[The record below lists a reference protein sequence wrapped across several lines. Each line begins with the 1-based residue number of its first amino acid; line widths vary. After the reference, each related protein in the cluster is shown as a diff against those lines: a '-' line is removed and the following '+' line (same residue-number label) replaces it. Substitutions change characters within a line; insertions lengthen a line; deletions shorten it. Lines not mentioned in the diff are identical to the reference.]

1 VKQCYVITPQF
12 GLIAAHMAIV
22 LSLSENI
29 DLLLFLVK
37 LAIAM
42 GAIAISLFIL
52 FWLRLK
58 NIEKRI
64 DQRRRHLK
72 SRFTQKVTQTNP
84 QKILSKPQK
93 LLGSTQVIT
102 NRPMSNLAV
111 SKRSPQTQ
119 VYRSTA
125 YPRLLKK
132 SPQRSKSV
140 RLRWLWAI
148 MIASIIGIAIALMQI
163 GNSFISPEYMSII
176 WLLVGVTLVMSAT
189 FIEIT

>member
-1 VKQCYVITPQF
+1 MKQCYVITPQF

-163 GNSFISPEYMSII
+163 GNSFISPEYMPII

>member
-1 VKQCYVITPQF
+1 
-12 GLIAAHMAIV
+12 MAIV

-42 GAIAISLFIL
+42 GAIAISLFVL

-72 SRFTQKVTQTNP
+72 SRFTQKITQTNP

>member
-1 VKQCYVITPQF
+1 
-12 GLIAAHMAIV
+12 MAIV

-64 DQRRRHLK
+64 DQRRRYLK
-72 SRFTQKVTQTNP
+72 SRFTQKFAQTNP
-84 QKILSKPQK
+84 QKILSKPQRS
-93 LLGSTQVIT
+93 LGSPQAIS
-102 NRPMSNLAV
+102 NRPVSNLAV
-111 SKRSPQTQ
+111 SQRSPQTQ
-119 VYRSTA
+119 VDLSTA

-132 SPQRSKSV
+132 SPKRSRSV

-148 MIASIIGIAIALMQI
+148 MIASITGMAIALMQI
-163 GNSFISPEYMSII
+163 GNSFISPEYMSIV

>member
-1 VKQCYVITPQF
+1 
-12 GLIAAHMAIV
+12 MAIV

-42 GAIAISLFIL
+42 AAIAISLFIL

-64 DQRRRHLK
+64 DQRRSHLK
-72 SRFTQKVTQTNP
+72 SRFTQKFTRKSTQTNP
-84 QKILSKPQK
+84 QKTLSKPQRS
-93 LLGSTQVIT
+93 LGSTHAIS
-102 NRPMSNLAV
+102 NRPTSNLAV

-119 VYRSTA
+119 VDRSTA

-132 SPQRSKSV
+132 SPKRSRSV
-140 RLRWLWAI
+140 RLGWLWAI
-148 MIASIIGIAIALMQI
+148 MIASIMGIAIALMQI

>member
-1 VKQCYVITPQF
+1 MKQCCVVTPQF
-12 GLIAAHMAIV
+12 GLIAAYMAIV

-37 LAIAM
+37 MAIAM
-42 GAIAISLFIL
+42 GAIAIFLFIL

-64 DQRRRHLK
+64 YQRRRHLK
-72 SRFTQKVTQTNP
+72 SRFTQKVTHSTP
-84 QKILSKPQK
+84 QKILSKPQRSF
-93 LLGSTQVIT
+93 GSTQAIA
-102 NRPMSNLAV
+102 NRPVSNLAV
-111 SKRSPQTQ
+111 SKQSPQTQ
-119 VYRSTA
+119 VYRSTP
-125 YPRLLKK
+125 YPKLLKK
-132 SPQRSKSV
+132 SPKRSRSV

-148 MIASIIGIAIALMQI
+148 AIASITGIAIALMQI
-163 GNSFISPEYMSII
+163 GNSLISPEYMPII